1 MSCPAGRL
9 SLNPPTRTSMTTR
22 NRVASWSLGLALAA
36 FAAMPAGAQELTLD
50 KLAVHGYGGW
60 SFGRTTDNLNTNF
73 FLFAHQRG
81 DYFHNEFAL
90 NVTAQLSEQLS
101 IVAQPFWHSGHHANQ
116 TASGMDYVFGEWK
129 FSDAVRLRV
138 GNVKQPF
145 GIYTEV
151 FDVGTLRPFAALSQ
165 SIYGPSGMIGKS
177 YSGVGVTG
185 ALFANRSLGIEYDI
199 YGGGLET
206 LEEDTPL
213 QMMAQVMDTVGRP
226 ALNAA
231 STRTWRDVLGGRV
244 ILRTPLDGFSV
255 GASGYSGTRPITRG
269 TIAKDWR
276 RTVVGAHAD
285 YTGDAWWLRG
295 EMANER
301 DEDNFTAKGMYV
313 EGAYRLS
320 TRFQLAATYGTF
332 DTEMENLPAANVAKG
347 KSLLEHAE
355 TGFGVNYWFSTNFVV
370 KSSYHIVT
378 GNRFAHPDPATRFR
392 NLAYNGNLMNE
403 TNAVLVSAHL
413 SF

>member
-1 MSCPAGRL
+1 MNTRSRVV
-9 SLNPPTRTSMTTR
+9 SL
-22 NRVASWSLGLALAA
+22 SLGLALAT
-36 FAAMPAGAQELTLD
+36 FAAAPAAAQELTID

-90 NVTAQLSEQLS
+90 NVTAQLSDQLS

-129 FSDAVRLRV
+129 FSDMARLRL

-165 SIYGPSGMIGKS
+165 SVYGPSGMIGKS
-177 YSGVGVTG
+177 YSGVGLTG
-185 ALFANRSLGIEYDI
+185 ALFADGPLGIEYDV
-199 YGGGLET
+199 YAGGLET

-213 QMMAQVMDTVGRP
+213 QMLTQITDTVGRA

-231 STRTWRDVLGGRV
+231 TTRTWRDVIGGRL

-255 GASGYSGTRPITRG
+255 GTSGYTGTRPVTRLG
-269 TIAKDWR
+269 QARDWR

-285 YTGDAWWLRG
+285 YTSDAWSLRG
-295 EMANER
+295 EWARER
-301 DEDNFTAKGMYV
+301 DEANFTADGSYL
-313 EGAYRLS
+313 EGAYRLT
-320 TRFQLAATYGTF
+320 TRLQLAATWGTF
-332 DTEMENLPAANVAKG
+332 DTEVENVPAANLAKG
-347 KSLLEHAE
+347 KSLLDHEE
-355 TGFGVNYWFSTNFVV
+355 TGFGVNYWFSPNFVV
-370 KSSYHIVT
+370 KTSYHLVT
-378 GNRFAHPDPATRFR
+378 GNRFSHPDPTTRFR
-392 NLAYNGNLMNE
+392 NLAYNGQLVNE
-403 TNAVLVSAHL
+403 TNAVLVSVHL

>member
-1 MSCPAGRL
+1 MATRSRVVSL
-9 SLNPPTRTSMTTR
+9 SI
-22 NRVASWSLGLALAA
+22 GLALAA
-36 FAAMPAGAQELTLD
+36 FAATPAAAQELTID

-90 NVTAQLSEQLS
+90 NVTAQLSDQLS

-129 FSDAVRLRV
+129 FSDVARLRL

-165 SIYGPSGMIGKS
+165 SVYGPSGMIGKS
-177 YSGVGVTG
+177 YSGVGLTG
-185 ALFANRSLGIEYDI
+185 ALFAGGPLGIEYDV

-213 QMMAQVMDTVGRP
+213 QMLAQIADTLGRA
-226 ALNAA
+226 ALNPAT
-231 STRTWRDVLGGRV
+231 TRTWRDVIGGRL

-255 GASGYSGTRPITRG
+255 GASGYTGTRPVTRLG
-269 TIAKDWR
+269 RAKDWR

-285 YTGDAWWLRG
+285 YTSDAWWLRG
-295 EMANER
+295 EWARER
-301 DEDNFTAKGMYV
+301 DEANFTADGSYV
-313 EGAYRLS
+313 EGAYRLT
-320 TRFQLAATYGTF
+320 TRLQLAATWGTF
-332 DTEMENLPAANVAKG
+332 DTEVENVPAANLAKG
-347 KSLLEHAE
+347 KSLLDHKE
-355 TGFGVNYWFSTNFVV
+355 TGFGVNYWFSPNFVV
-370 KSSYHIVT
+370 KTSYHLVT
-378 GNRFAHPDPATRFR
+378 GNRFSHPDPTTRFR
-392 NLAYNGNLMNE
+392 NLAYNGQLLNE